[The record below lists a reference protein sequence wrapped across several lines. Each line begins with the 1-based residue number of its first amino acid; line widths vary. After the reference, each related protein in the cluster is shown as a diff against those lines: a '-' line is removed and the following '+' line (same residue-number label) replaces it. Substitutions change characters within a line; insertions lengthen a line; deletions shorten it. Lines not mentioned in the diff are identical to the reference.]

1 VKMENEETEQ
11 KTPPRKSVSNG
22 EIPET
27 VPVLPLRSMVMFPG
41 MVIPASIG
49 RPSSVRLIEETVVSH
64 RYVGVFAQRSPEVE
78 EPKPEDLY
86 SMGVVCRIVKFLRS
100 PDPNDSPHTAIL
112 QGIRRMQ
119 IADWTQLDP
128 YLVGTVALPEEVKEE
143 SKEIDALMVN
153 LRRLAL
159 RLIEL
164 TPNIPQEVGVLIQNI
179 EDPSQLLD
187 LVTGGINAQVE
198 QKQDILETLK
208 LRKRFDKVNKLL
220 TEQLELLELG
230 NRIQSQVKDTI
241 DKNQREYY
249 LRQQLKAIQQE
260 LGEGDEQ
267 AEQLAEI
274 RKKIEEARLPEEAQ
288 KEADRQ
294 LQRLRGMPQAAA
306 EYGVIRTYL
315 EWLSDLPW
323 AKSTEDKLDVGTA
336 RKILDEDHFDLEQ
349 VKERILEFLAV
360 RKLKGDTKGPILCF
374 VGPPGVGKTS
384 LGRSIARAMGRE
396 FLRMSLGGIRD
407 EAEIRGHRRTYV
419 GALPGRIIQG
429 LRRVGTNNPVF
440 MLDEIDK
447 VGSDFRGDPSSALLE
462 VLDPEQNDTFSD
474 NYLEVTFD
482 LSKVLF
488 ITTGNVLETIPPPLK
503 DRMEV
508 IEIPGYTEEEK
519 VKIADRY
526 LLPRQ
531 LKENGL
537 TEEQVRLSDET
548 VKEIIGRY
556 TKEAGLRNLERR
568 IGSLCRK
575 VARRVAEGETVEAE
589 ISVDQLDD
597 LLGPRKFFAEAAERT
612 QVPGVATGLA
622 WTPSG
627 GEILF
632 VEATKMPGKG
642 ELILTGQ
649 LGDVMKESAQAALSY
664 VRSQAESLQI
674 HNEEFQKD
682 DIHVHV
688 PAGAIP
694 KDGPSAGL
702 ALLAA
707 LVSLLSDRCV
717 KGDVAMTGEIT
728 LRGLVLPVGGIKEKV
743 LAAKRAGIKEIIL
756 PDKNEGDLRDVP
768 EELRGKLTFHFISRI
783 DEAMGRVFSS

>member
-1 VKMENEETEQ
+1 MMEEDSRKRESSSP
-11 KTPPRKSVSNG
+11 KTLSNG

-27 VPVLPLRSMVMFPG
+27 VPVLPLRNMVMFPG

-49 RPSSVRLIEETVVSH
+49 RPSSVRLIEETVVTH
-64 RYVGVFAQRSPEVE
+64 RHVGVIAQKDPELD
-78 EPKPEDLY
+78 EPKPDDLHD
-86 SMGVVCRIVKFLRS
+86 MGVVCRIVKFLRS
-100 PDPNDSPHTAIL
+100 PDTNDSPHTAIL
-112 QGIRRMQ
+112 QGMRRMQ
-119 IADWTQLDP
+119 VSSWTQLDP
-128 YLVGTVALPEEVKEE
+128 YLMGTVALPQEIKEK

-198 QKQDILETLK
+198 QKQDILETLE

-220 TEQLELLELG
+220 TEQLDLLELG

-249 LRQQLKAIQQE
+249 LRQQLKAIQEE

-267 AEQLAEI
+267 KEELAEI
-274 RKKIEEARLPEEAQ
+274 RKKIQEAHLPEEAQ
-288 KEADRQ
+288 KEAERQ

-315 EWLSDLPW
+315 EWLADLPW
-323 AKSTEDKLDVGTA
+323 DQSTEDKLDITTA
-336 RKILDEDHFDLEQ
+336 RQILDEDHFDLDQ

-396 FLRMSLGGIRD
+396 FMRMSLGGIRD

-508 IEIPGYTEEEK
+508 IEISGYTTEEK
-519 VKIADRY
+519 VKIAHRY

-537 TEEQVRLSDET
+537 TEEHVKLSDET
-548 VKEIIGRY
+548 IKEIISRY

-575 VARRVAEGETVEAE
+575 VARRVAEGENVTSEVL
-589 ISVDQLDD
+589 VDQLDE

-642 ELILTGQ
+642 QLILTGQ

-664 VRSQAESLQI
+664 VRSQAHSLAI
-674 HNEEFQKD
+674 HDEEFQKD

-707 LVSLLSDRCV
+707 LVSLLSERCV
-717 KGDVAMTGEIT
+717 RGDVAMTGEIT

-743 LAAKRAGIKEIIL
+743 LAAKRAGIKEVIL
-756 PDKNEGDLRDVP
+756 PEKNQGDLRDVP
-768 EELRGKLTFHFISRI
+768 EELRGKVAFTFISRI
-783 DEAMGRVFSS
+783 DDAMSRIFSS